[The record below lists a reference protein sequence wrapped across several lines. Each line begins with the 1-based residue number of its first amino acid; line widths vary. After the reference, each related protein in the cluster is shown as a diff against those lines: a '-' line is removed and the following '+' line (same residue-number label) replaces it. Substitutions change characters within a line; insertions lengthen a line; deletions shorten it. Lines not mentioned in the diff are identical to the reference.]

1 MKKYFHSIVTAVLC
15 VAVGICMLEIYSLK
29 NQLNELN
36 TKSLNRAGGI
46 YNRLD
51 SLHDDIQELID
62 EQDNLISEDSYKYR
76 NTDVSKGTVELVC
89 EISPKRIVPEGSQ
102 AILMLSG
109 EEHLMETDGN
119 KYTLTAEIPLFEDS
133 LDNKV
138 VFKKGD
144 SQMTQTLEWKLYPR
158 QEAVP
163 SLTADFSGSLFL
175 SGDTLRLKG
184 RLEILL
190 ECIGVAD
197 VEVESVRLI
206 ELANVK
212 EINGIWG
219 FSRGTTIG
227 NQYYSQN
234 YSLDASF
241 DAPGCKTYEIIA
253 EVIDTDGVKYICPA
267 VKWVKDGL
275 AFNQDGAYQTGYE
288 IYKNGSIIY
297 KSESL

>member
-109 EEHLMETDGN
+109 EEYLICLL
-119 KYTLTAEIPLFEDS
+119 YTSDA
-133 LDNKV
+133 
-138 VFKKGD
+138 
-144 SQMTQTLEWKLYPR
+144 
-158 QEAVP
+158 
-163 SLTADFSGSLFL
+163 AD
-175 SGDTLRLKG
+175 
-184 RLEILL
+184 
-190 ECIGVAD
+190 
-197 VEVESVRLI
+197 
-206 ELANVK
+206 EL
-212 EINGIWG
+212 
-219 FSRGTTIG
+219 
-227 NQYYSQN
+227 
-234 YSLDASF
+234 
-241 DAPGCKTYEIIA
+241 
-253 EVIDTDGVKYICPA
+253 
-267 VKWVKDGL
+267 
-275 AFNQDGAYQTGYE
+275 
-288 IYKNGSIIY
+288 
-297 KSESL
+297 